1 MYWTFAHA
9 YLSSQ
14 VLPSYVSVILL
25 LSLLQPKIHLNLLLV
40 NPNREELLLTFLLL
54 LIFSVEGKRDLLV
67 DNWTCEHP
75 LQTFPPPSKEAMN
88 NEVSFASS
96 FVPVTMLACQAK
108 ASDPLFQWHDGICW
122 PGVTFHQVR
131 LQYWWRRWGVFF
143 STRLNSQW
151 LLLSSALHPTI
162 RYDAVPGAGE
172 GADGWMVRASRTK
185 FWGGEGKGGAERGVP
200 HVFHLSWKW
209 SSSLSQSAL
218 YWADLKRHGEGVCVC
233 VGGGLR
239 ECMNSIN
246 VSKSYL
252 SERSR
257 CKCVKQTLLFFYFCL
272 MVSGFDSYTFTQGI
286 KSYYIRSLI
295 PIRSC
300 VNHPA
305 PNEGIKRTR
314 LYSWEYSV
322 ILCFPAVLLHLDKSS
337 PSKVYE

>member
-1 MYWTFAHA
+1 MSSQGIWSSLPMTWWNMLAGC
-9 YLSSQ
+9 YLSPGKAAILMKTLRRFFFHPPQLPVAPPLVGFAPDHSIRRCAGGGRGGRRVDGPGASDK
-14 VLPSYVSVILL
+14 VLGWRREGRSRAWRAARFPSVMKVEQLIIAECSL
-25 LSLLQPKIHLNLLLV
+25 LS
-40 NPNREELLLTFLLL
+40 
-54 LIFSVEGKRDLLV
+54 
-67 DNWTCEHP
+67 
-75 LQTFPPPSKEAMN
+75 
-88 NEVSFASS
+88 
-96 FVPVTMLACQAK
+96 
-108 ASDPLFQWHDGICW
+108 W
-122 PGVTFHQVR
+122 PEKT
-131 LQYWWRRWGVFF
+131 WRG
-143 STRLNSQW
+143 
-151 LLLSSALHPTI
+151 
-162 RYDAVPGAGE
+162 
-172 GADGWMVRASRTK
+172 
-185 FWGGEGKGGAERGVP
+185 
-200 HVFHLSWKW
+200 
-209 SSSLSQSAL
+209 
-218 YWADLKRHGEGVCVC
+218 CVC